1 MEMLLLYWSECVKE
15 DDIVKWT
22 LITEMDAT
30 KMQNAK
36 KIIKKINAYLEKQ
49 FNIWELNQSMI
60 FIF

>member
-36 KIIKKINAYLEKQ
+36 KIIKKNKCISRKAV
-49 FNIWELNQSMI
+49 
-60 FIF
+60 